1 MAKIARILPLPIAP
15 KQGEKSMQNALAER
29 GHMRHPGT
37 GAGFPPI
44 RGMNGKYLTGLDE
57 NADYIMRIPSPALR
71 QQEQEIVKARR
82 DRLEKATG
90 LFSNPDNREH
100 TGLGPRAPYYS
111 GVFDTGKMNTHEV
124 ASRIKLIDGANVFNF
139 GSPFKEVE
147 YWYAIQHTGLIAS
160 SIEDWKAG
168 RCKPTVQFYVDN
180 PEAEAEAIYS
190 EKKAANTAVIE
201 MSKMSLEKRKKVAK
215 LIGLP
220 IGDNDREQIVYNGL
234 DNFIRSGQVTFG
246 EFQGQRAVTLF
257 NSIAA
262 LSPDTLHIKAL
273 VKEALILRVYI
284 QKSGF
289 IYEGEQ
295 LVYNSQEEMISKL
308 AQPNMTM
315 ELKALEIKVADK
327 KKMKGVIQGYVPP
340 TVSYEPEPEPIVT
353 EEIIEEVVIP
363 VVNSKAE
370 SLAKARAAK
379 QNKKIEEVT
388 E

>member
-57 NADYIMRIPSPALR
+57 NADYIMRIPSQTLR
-71 QQEQEIVKARR
+71 EQEQEIVRARR

-90 LFSNPDNREH
+90 LFSDPNNREM

-139 GSPFKEVE
+139 NSPFKEVE

-180 PEAEAEAIYS
+180 PEAEADAIYN
-190 EKKAANTAVIE
+190 EKKAANNAVIE

-220 IGDNDREQIVYNGL
+220 VGDNDKEQIVYNLL
-234 DNFIRSGQVTFG
+234 DNFIRSGQINFG

-262 LSPDTLHIKAL
+262 LSADTLHIKTL
-273 VKEALILRVYI
+273 VKEALLLRVYI

-295 LVYNSQEEMISKL
+295 LIYNTQDEMISKL
-308 AQPNMTM
+308 SQPNMVM

-327 KKMKGVIQGYVPP
+327 RKMKGVIQGYVPP
-340 TVSYEPEPEPIVT
+340 VVSYEPEVVPVVT
-353 EEIIEEVVIP
+353 EEKKEEVAIP
-363 VVNSKAE
+363 VSHKKAE
-370 SLAKARAAK
+370 ALKKARDAK
-379 QNKKIEEVT
+379 KNKKETVVE
-388 E
+388 